1 MKATSEGKAHPV
13 RTRTTWLYLLLTG
26 VFVYLVLPMDGI
38 MRITVALAV
47 TAGLW
52 AVAYSVNSPRRRNR

>member
-1 MKATSEGKAHPV
+1 M

-38 MRITVALAV
+38 MRIAVALAV